1 MCEFCSLGPNSNKAD
16 RDSTNPVFSGFFSAD
31 AIEAAVREATRQ
43 QEINRQNRRAQKD
56 KNIDDN
62 DRLQQQDNETASSV
76 ANNRNADN
84 DDDDDDDV
92 VGGEQDDD
100 GT

>member
-31 AIEAAVREATRQ
+31 AIEAAVRQATRQ
-43 QEINRQNRRAQKD
+43 QEIHRKNRRAQKD
-56 KNIDDN
+56 QNINDN
-62 DRLQQQDNETASSV
+62 HGVQNDIDIASSLEID
-76 ANNRNADN
+76 RNTS
-84 DDDDDDDV
+84 DDDDDSDV
-92 VGGEQDDD
+92 VGGGEEDDD